1 MKLHFKFTP
10 MKRLT
15 LPLVGLVALVC
26 LVACDELLT
35 TAAAPIPLG
44 TNSCSVYFSPRGGC
58 TEAVIR
64 ELNNAKFTVLVQA
77 YSFTSAPIA
86 KALVEAHRRG
96 VKVEVILDKSQR
108 TASYS
113 SADFVAHAGILTL
126 IDAKHSIAHN
136 KIIIVDGQTVIT
148 GSFNFSNAAEEHNAE
163 NLLILRD
170 SKVAKRYIENW
181 ELHEKHSER
190 YEGR

>member
-1 MKLHFKFTP
+1 
-10 MKRLT
+10 MKRLAVSV
-15 LPLVGLVALVC
+15 VGLAALVC
-26 LVACDELLT
+26 VVACDELLT
-35 TAAAPIPLG
+35 TAATPIPLG

-64 ELNNAKFTVLVQA
+64 ELSQAKTSVLVQA
-77 YSFTSAPIA
+77 YSFTAKPIA

-108 TASYS
+108 TANYS
-113 SADFVAHAGILTL
+113 SADFVAHGGIPTL
-126 IDAKHSIAHN
+126 IDAKHAIAHN
-136 KIIIVDGQTVIT
+136 KVIIVDGQTVIT
-148 GSFNFSNAAEEHNAE
+148 GSFNFSNAAEESNAE

-170 SKVAKRYIENW
+170 PELARRYTENW
-181 ELHEKHSER
+181 RVHEKHSER

>member
-1 MKLHFKFTP
+1 
-10 MKRLT
+10 MKRLA
-15 LPLVGLVALVC
+15 LPMVSLIALVC
-26 LVACDELLT
+26 VVACDELLS
-35 TAAAPIPLG
+35 TAATPIPLG
-44 TNSCSVYFSPRGGC
+44 TNSCSVYFSPKGGC

-64 ELNNAKFTVLVQA
+64 ELNNAKTSVLVQA
-77 YSFTSAPIA
+77 YSFTAKPIA